1 MSIFTQFGVRPR
13 LTLVIENQFVTEIW
27 VDGRTPIISIHDYDW
42 GQTDLEPACD
52 PEGLPFTRF
61 SWKRPA
67 WALGLSLHPPET
79 KTDLRALSKSRRAI
93 VPIQY

>member
-1 MSIFTQFGVRPR
+1 MSIFTHFGARPQ

-27 VDGRTPIISIHDYDW
+27 MDGRAPIISIHDYDW
-42 GQTDLEPACD
+42 GQNDLEPARD
-52 PEGLPFTRF
+52 RFGLPFTKIK
-61 SWKRPA
+61 WIQPA

-79 KTDLRALSKSRRAI
+79 KTDLRASSNSRRAM